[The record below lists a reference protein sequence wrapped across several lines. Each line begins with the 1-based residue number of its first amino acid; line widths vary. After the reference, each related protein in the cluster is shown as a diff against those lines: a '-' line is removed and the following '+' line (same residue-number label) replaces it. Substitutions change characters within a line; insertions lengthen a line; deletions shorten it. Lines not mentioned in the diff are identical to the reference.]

1 MNTWLVGFN
10 TEISGVEVATHAL
23 IQAESLTIAEA
34 AAMYM
39 GGTWWPELQ
48 KDDSGYRWQFPEGIV
63 WFNSILLLDDVENT
77 ILRGLK
83 FLDTWI
89 VSGTP
94 GSPVVRDEYAG
105 DWLDYTR

>member
-1 MNTWLVGFN
+1 MSCETPVG
-10 TEISGVEVATHAL
+10 EVVKHYFGFHVSLPDTARNLHGHRNNITC
-23 IQAESLTIAEA
+23 AE
-34 AAMYM
+34 
-39 GGTWWPELQ
+39 GGCAQLFAGQ
-48 KDDSGYRWQFPEGIV
+48 VIV

>member
-10 TEISGVEVATHAL
+10 TEISGVEVATHVL

-39 GGTWWPELQ
+39 GCTWWPDLQ
-48 KDDSGYRWQFPEGIV
+48 KDDGGYRWQFPGGIV

-77 ILRGLK
+77 ILHGLK

-94 GSPVVRDEYAG
+94 ESPVVRDEFAG
-105 DWLDYTR
+105 DWFDYTR